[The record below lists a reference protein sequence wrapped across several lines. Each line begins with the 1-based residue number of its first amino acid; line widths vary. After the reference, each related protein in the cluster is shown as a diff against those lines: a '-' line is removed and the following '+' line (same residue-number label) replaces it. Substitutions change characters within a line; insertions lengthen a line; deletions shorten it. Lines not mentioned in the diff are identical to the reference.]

1 MRIVVKTNERIL
13 EQALVLFNAHG
24 VGRTS
29 LNRIASE
36 LGISSGNLHYHFKTR
51 GHLIARLINRF
62 DCEVSPLVGR
72 NTSRIDG
79 IDDFWLYLHLLF
91 EVCLRHRFILRD
103 IDQILSEC
111 GDALPRLVRIRASI
125 EERMLDCCRQM
136 HHNRILIIG
145 QAEIQSLALHLAFV
159 VCCWPTFDMLA
170 STDTADSGP
179 TTAAYQALTLLAP
192 FLAPGQRTYL
202 DYLRNKYLR
211 PQATIA
217 EASA

>member
-1 MRIVVKTNERIL
+1 MKTNERIL
-13 EQALVLFNAHG
+13 EQALALFNAHG
-24 VGRTS
+24 MGRTS

-62 DCEVSPLVGR
+62 DCEISPLVGR
-72 NTSRIDG
+72 NIGQIDG
-79 IDDFWLYLHLLF
+79 IDDFWLHLHLLF
-91 EVCLRHRFILRD
+91 EVCLRYRFILRD

-111 GDALPRLVRIRASI
+111 GDALPRLARIRAGI
-125 EERMLDCCRQM
+125 EARMLECCRQM
-136 HHNRILIIG
+136 HRERILIIG

-170 STDTADSGP
+170 SADAAGSGP

-192 FLAPGQRTYL
+192 FLAPGQKTYL

-211 PQATIA
+211 PQPALVEATA
-217 EASA
+217 